1 MKPVWVGC
9 LVLICLSGSSAW
21 GASDISA
28 KLRTCAGEQ
37 NDAQRLECYDKL
49 ATESAKHVEAAPNAP
64 TTADAEQKFAEPPK
78 SRQAGQPPEIT
89 QITSVVVKVSARPN
103 DRWAVTLE
111 NMQVWEQNESDTRV
125 VLHAGDVVT
134 IKKGT
139 MGSHLLT
146 GPSKGATYV
155 RRVR

>member
-21 GASDISA
+21 GASDISV

-49 ATESAKHVEAAPNAP
+49 ATESAKHVEAAPAP
-64 TTADAEQKFAEPPK
+64 AVAEQKFAEPPRA
-78 SRQAGQPPEIT
+78 RQAGDPPALT
-89 QITSVVVKVSARPN
+89 QITSVVVKVDARPN
-103 DRWAVTLE
+103 DRWTVTLE
-111 NMQVWEQNESDTRV
+111 NAQVWEQNESTTRV
-125 VLHAGDVVT
+125 SLHPGDVVT
-134 IKKGT
+134 IKKGA
-139 MGSHLLT
+139 MSSHLLT
-146 GPSKGATYV
+146 GPSKVATYV